1 MVLVSEATRREIVE
15 QAKHNGILS
24 GLHISP
30 EQEIALELWIRGQ
43 ITLDYMIEEAK
54 NRYGESSAVEN

>member
-1 MVLVSEATRREIVE
+1 MSEATRRAIAE
-15 QAKHNGILS
+15 QAKHNGVLE

-43 ITLDYMIEEAK
+43 IELDYMIEEAK
-54 NRYGESSAVEN
+54 QRYANPEGIK